1 MSRPRRRARRAY
13 ALLVAAMLPV
23 VTLASAAEGAKPAGN
38 EPPAPCVARTAP
50 ALPTVKASGALVVT
64 DVSGSMRGFASSK
77 STRLYTLHDS
87 LDRAIRKSLE
97 ASKRKGEIKRCILG
111 EKLDCQTTVPLSDFD
126 SAATYKAR
134 ESRLDLLVSQGAT
147 SAAPGAQA
155 ATSEKPRDL
164 LDENLVTVL
173 VTDGMQVQQGGADA
187 GPCLGGADPECMV
200 SILKA
205 RVEAGYGIWMALV
218 YLPFNGVHFAER
230 PLDDSQWR
238 RVKEHIENLS
248 SDARFAGQEFS
259 ASRGSGTPFT
269 SFMFKGVKPILL
281 FVLTRDPELGRLVVG
296 NLKAGLQRERVP
308 TPETGLYVTEL
319 APLPGEARQ
328 ITHVGLRPG
337 APSDRVRPIASQRA
351 GAFFDYLVEV
361 ERGASA
367 PLRLTWKGA
376 PTPLPQGAVRSWS
389 LVPLGG
395 TLPSANV
402 GVRATGT
409 ETVDLDVNSDRLK
422 PGAFF
427 LWLGVQSQIVLK
439 DTGTFWAELSAENNY
454 ETPEKLYGLK
464 EVADG
469 ILGAATRTPTTVDC
483 LRVRVERK

>member
-1 MSRPRRRARRAY
+1 MSRPRWRARRAFE
-13 ALLVAAMLPV
+13 LLVAAILPV
-23 VTLASAAEGAKPAGN
+23 ATVTFAAEAANPTGN
-38 EPPAPCVARTAP
+38 EPPAPCVSRPTSGAP
-50 ALPTVKASGALVVT
+50 MLKASGALVVT

-87 LDRAIRKSLE
+87 VDRAIRKSLE
-97 ASKRKGEIKRCILG
+97 ASSRKGEIRRCILG
-111 EKLDCQTTVPLSDFD
+111 ETLDCQTAVPLSGFD
-126 SAATYKAR
+126 SAATYKAK
-134 ESRLDLLVSQGAT
+134 ESRLDLFISQGA
-147 SAAPGAQA
+147 SSIAPAAQA

-164 LDENLVTVL
+164 LDENLVSVL

-205 RVEAGYGIWMALV
+205 RVEAGYGIWMTLV

-230 PLDDSQWR
+230 PLDDSHWR
-238 RVKEHIENLS
+238 RVKEHIESLS

-269 SFMFKGVKPILL
+269 SFTFKGVKPILL

-308 TPETGLYVTEL
+308 TPEKGIFVTEL
-319 APLPGEARQ
+319 APMPGEVRQ

-337 APSDRVRPIASQRA
+337 APSEGVRPIASKRT
-351 GAFFDYLVEV
+351 GGFFDYLVEV
-361 ERGASA
+361 ERGAST

-376 PTPLPQGAVRSWS
+376 PTPLPQGAARSWS

-402 GVRATGT
+402 VVRATGA
-409 ETVDLDVNSDRLK
+409 ETVDLDVSSDRLK

-427 LWLGVQSQIVLK
+427 QWLGVQSRIVVK
-439 DTGTFWAELSAENNY
+439 DTGTFWADLSAENNF
-454 ETPEKLYGLK
+454 ETPEKLYGLR